1 MVLNC
6 DVMYK
11 PVRNHPDKSCKH
23 SWNGCY
29 SCCPLSLNWN
39 ACGTVR
45 AVWAKNSGSYQQA
58 ARCHQ
63 QYQKYEHN
71 TNVTNL
77 QKSFLTLLLVLSH
90 NSSLTYIPWI
100 ARSQY
105 RHSTGQQSLLIG
117 GRQGIVHNCKQ
128 ARQNGQCGTKK
139 VFRKLLASKQKLS
152 PWRSWSSDHE
162 FFKGRLR
169 SSASL
174 SHVLE

>member
-1 MVLNC
+1 MTLWCYDIMVLNC

-105 RHSTGQQSLLIG
+105 RLSKVSWLGDVKELCTIAN
-117 GRQGIVHNCKQ
+117 RQGKTGSVAQ
-128 ARQNGQCGTKK
+128 
-139 VFRKLLASKQKLS
+139 RKSLG
-152 PWRSWSSDHE
+152 SS
-162 FFKGRLR
+162 
-169 SSASL
+169 
-174 SHVLE
+174 